1 MQCLAYF
8 ETSAM
13 KAINIDDVFY
23 SVASA
28 ALTQAQ
34 LEPRNSV
41 KLQELPRE
49 RHKSDA
55 GADARKL
62 FTEPE
67 KK

>member
-34 LEPRNSV
+34 
-41 KLQELPRE
+41 
-49 RHKSDA
+49 
-55 GADARKL
+55 
-62 FTEPE
+62 
-67 KK
+67 